1 MNRTEMLSRVA
12 ERRDPWDMV
21 IVGGGATGAGIAV
34 DGASR
39 GYDVL
44 LLEQHD
50 FGKGTSSRSTK
61 LVHGGVRY
69 LEQGNISLVMEA
81 LKERGLMRQNA
92 PHLVGDLAFVVP
104 NYDWWE
110 APFYGIG
117 LKVYNVLAGKYGF
130 GDSQI
135 LSREETLERLPTIKT
150 EGLRGGV
157 VYYDGQFDDSR
168 LLVNLIQT
176 AAEQGAALLNY
187 VRVTG
192 FTQEPDGFLDGVI
205 AIDEESGQEIR
216 VATRVVVN
224 ATGPFADGV
233 RRLTDPAASPMI
245 APSQGVHL
253 VFDRSFLPG
262 RSAIMV
268 PHTRDGRVMFAIP
281 WHGHTLVGTT
291 DTPIP
296 EPSLEPRAFDEE
308 VAFILETAGQY
319 LHRAPTRD
327 DVMSVSVGI
336 RPLVRADGATST
348 AALSRD
354 HTIHIERSGLLTV
367 AGGKWTTY
375 RHMAE
380 DAVNQA
386 AMLARLPEK
395 SCVTRTLNIHGFH
408 PHAEKFGALSVYG
421 SDALA
426 IQDLM
431 RAHPP
436 LAEPLHPALPYVKAE
451 VIWAVRVEMARTV
464 EDILARRCRALFLNA
479 KAATEMAP
487 EVARLMAA
495 ELGEGAEWQRRQLAA
510 FEETASCFRLG

>member
-1 MNRTEMLSRVA
+1 
-12 ERRDPWDMV
+12 
-21 IVGGGATGAGIAV
+21 
-34 DGASR
+34 
-39 GYDVL
+39 
-44 LLEQHD
+44 
-50 FGKGTSSRSTK
+50 
-61 LVHGGVRY
+61 
-69 LEQGNISLVMEA
+69 
-81 LKERGLMRQNA
+81 
-92 PHLVGDLAFVVP
+92 
-104 NYDWWE
+104 
-110 APFYGIG
+110 
-117 LKVYNVLAGKYGF
+117 
-130 GDSQI
+130 
-135 LSREETLERLPTIKT
+135 
-150 EGLRGGV
+150 
-157 VYYDGQFDDSR
+157 
-168 LLVNLIQT
+168 
-176 AAEQGAALLNY
+176 
-187 VRVTG
+187 
-192 FTQEPDGFLDGVI
+192 
-205 AIDEESGQEIR
+205 
-216 VATRVVVN
+216 
-224 ATGPFADGV
+224 
-233 RRLTDPAASPMI
+233 
-245 APSQGVHL
+245 
-253 VFDRSFLPG
+253 
-262 RSAIMV
+262 MV

-319 LHRAPTRD
+319 LHRAPTQD
-327 DVMSVSVGI
+327 DVLSVSVGI
-336 RPLVRADGATST
+336 RPLVRADGAAST

-395 SCVTRTLNIHGFH
+395 TCVTRTLNIHGFH

-426 IQDLM
+426 IQDMM

-436 LAEPLHPALPYVKAE
+436 LAEPLHQALPYVKAE

-464 EDILARRCRALFLNA
+464 EDFLARRSRALFLNT

-495 ELGEGAEWQRRQLAA
+495 ELGEGAEWQRRQIAA
-510 FEETASCFRLG
+510 FAVTASCFRLN